1 MLPFDADPGGVAGW
15 IAKGIAAALNA
26 FFESLVTT
34 ALNPLLK
41 LLTETLLTTPSPSSL
56 PQVPHLWSN
65 SWEIAIASYSL
76 LVMVAG
82 VVLMAHGSVQS
93 QYSLRELGPRIP
105 LGFLAAS
112 MSLLVA
118 AKAVDLA
125 NALSLAVLGGGL
137 DKKSAGAALRDFVL
151 ESFLP
156 GTGIFTIV
164 LWGVAVGVLVAL
176 LVTYVVRVALTILLV
191 VGAPL
196 ALMCHALPMTD
207 GVARWW
213 WRIFGGLLA
222 IQVAQSVALIVAI
235 RVFLT
240 PGNLSL
246 FGSVRNSLVNV
257 LVVVALLYIL
267 FKIPFWILGS
277 VRVSHRPSF
286 AGRAVRAVLLYKAFG
301 LLRNGVRAPRLA
313 RIASAGTSASG
324 GNTNPPPVGPAG
336 PAVPPRRPRPG
347 TPPPNAGS
355 PARPRRRPPGP
366 PLFLAPTPNQPAPT
380 APLPRTAATAAP
392 PLPHFRSPQSP
403 PPAKPPP
410 SPQPMARRTAAP
422 QPPLF
427 RAPFP
432 GPVVRP
438 LPRPTQSA
446 GPAHFQQPIPP
457 PPPVRPRR
465 SPQPPPPLTFRAAG
479 QPAGTPPL
487 HGPDRRGDP
496 R

>member
-1 MLPFDADPGGVAGW
+1 MFPLDADPGGVAVW
-15 IAKGIAAALNA
+15 IAKGITAALNA
-26 FFESLVTT
+26 FFESLVTA

-41 LLTETLLTTPSPSSL
+41 LLSETLLTTPSPSSL
-56 PQVPHLWSN
+56 PQVARLWSS
-65 SWEIAIASYSL
+65 SWEIVIASYSL
-76 LVMVAG
+76 LVMMAG

-137 DKKSAGAALRDFVL
+137 DKRSAGAALRDFVL

-156 GTGIFTIV
+156 GTGIFKIV

-222 IQVAQSVALIVAI
+222 IQVAQSVALIVTI

-286 AGRAVRAVLLYKAFG
+286 AGRAVRAVLVYKAFG
-301 LLRNGVRAPRLA
+301 LLRNGVRPPRLA
-313 RIASAGTSASG
+313 RIARAGASASG
-324 GNTNPPPVGPAG
+324 GNTKPPPMGPGGPA
-336 PAVPPRRPRPG
+336 APPRRRPRPG
-347 TPPPNAGS
+347 TPPPSAVS
-355 PARPRRRPPGP
+355 PGGLRRQPPGS
-366 PLFLAPTPNQPAPT
+366 PLFLAPTPNQSAPT
-380 APLPRTAATAAP
+380 APRPRTAATTAP

-403 PPAKPPP
+403 PPPPP
-410 SPQPMARRTAAP
+410 LPQTMARPTAAP
-422 QPPLF
+422 GPPLF

-432 GPVVRP
+432 GPVVQP
-438 LPRPTQSA
+438 LPRPTKPA
-446 GPAHFQQPIPP
+446 GPARFQQPIPP
-457 PPPVRPRR
+457 PPPVLPRR
-465 SPQPPPPLTFRAAG
+465 SLQPPPPLTFRAPG
-479 QPAGTPPL
+479 QPARTPPL
-487 HGPDRRGDP
+487 HGPNRQGDP
-496 R
+496 L